1 MPFRLP
7 SLRASGQGD
16 LPTQP
21 RKLRRWLSELPLVN
35 MGEATRQFYQGLRI
49 LNETRLS
56 PGARLELMELMRP
69 MAGTVLTHLGRHFVN
84 RTLPLP
90 EKSRRIAELNRV
102 ILSELAIGYGQ
113 AVRDLLKSGRPRG
126 KTLALAAYRAMRYT
140 GQILQ
145 NSWRLYEPAP
155 SGIWREIYQLYQ
167 AAEARGAHDIPV
179 MDETLHGQG
188 RGTVSGALKKI
199 CLLALTHPLSL
210 RQGETDRVADFLDT
224 VGASAVI
231 SENPMADSTGGVH
244 VVNLDTDDAPAYL
257 RLADTP
263 RGPHVRALNLA
274 PLARDI
280 RETIQGGVRHNGFEM
295 SADLSHRLLE
305 GWMRSARRRFSR
317 ANRDDEVN
325 VAIGLGNIY
334 ATIERD
340 MAERAAGDR
349 GDSTD
354 LTLQYTSGELS
365 GRRGH
370 DGDGNEAGFLAA
382 ADPVGYAEVWDAVAR
397 GNVITET
404 HARRPHSPPITALGL
419 GTRDA
424 AQAEPWQLIN
434 ASPGGFCLRWR
445 GQRACRAQVGEL
457 IGLRE
462 KEGNQYQWRVGVIRW
477 MLNKAEGGLEVGVQ
491 VLAPR
496 TVLVRIEPPHPVRS
510 NATPGQALLLPAI
523 RTIQQ
528 PPTLVVPAGR
538 FQVGEE
544 VIVSLAGRAMRLR
557 LEGLGEHT
565 SLFAQHR
572 YTSMGQ
578 PQPVAESAHE
588 SPRQGAEPR
597 FDDLWMLI

>member
-7 SLRASGQGD
+7 SFRASGQGD
-16 LPTQP
+16 FPTQP

-35 MGEATRQFYQGLRI
+35 MGDATRQFYEGLRI

-56 PGARLELMELMRP
+56 PGARVELMELMRP

-90 EKSRRIAELNRV
+90 EKSRRIADLNRV
-102 ILSELAIGYGQ
+102 ILSELAIGYSQ
-113 AVRDLLKSGRPRG
+113 AVRDLLKTGRPRG
-126 KTLALAAYRAMRYT
+126 KTLALAAYRGMRYT
-140 GQILQ
+140 GAILR
-145 NSWRLYEPAP
+145 NSWRLYETPP

-167 AAEARGAHDIPV
+167 AAEARDAHEIPV

-188 RGTVSGALKKI
+188 RGTVSSALKGI

-224 VGASAVI
+224 ASASAVI
-231 SENPMADSTGGVH
+231 SEIPMADSTGGVH

-257 RLADTP
+257 RLADVP
-263 RGPHVRALNLA
+263 RSPHVRVLNLA

-280 RETIQGGVRHNGFEM
+280 REMNQGGVRRDSWEM

-305 GWMRSARRRFSR
+305 GWTRSARRRFSR
-317 ANRDDEVN
+317 ADRDDEVN

-340 MAERAAGDR
+340 MAERSAKDR
-349 GDSTD
+349 GGSTD
-354 LTLQYTSGELS
+354 LLLQYTSGDLHHRKAQEQDAARFLS
-365 GRRGH
+365 EI
-370 DGDGNEAGFLAA
+370 DPAGDAEA
-382 ADPVGYAEVWDAVAR
+382 WDMVAR
-397 GNVITET
+397 GHVITEL
-404 HARRPHSPPITALGL
+404 HARRPHQPPITAIGL
-419 GTRDA
+419 GVRDA
-424 AQAEPWQLIN
+424 EAEPWQLVN

-462 KEGNQYQWRVGVIRW
+462 KEGNQYQWRVGMIRW
-477 MLNKAEGGLEVGVQ
+477 MLNKAQGGLEVGVQ

-496 TVLVRIEPPHPVRS
+496 TVLVQIEPPHPVRR
-510 NATPGQALLLPAI
+510 NAGPEKALLLPAI

-528 PPTLVVPAGR
+528 PPTLLVPAGR

-544 VIVSLAGRAMRLR
+544 VIVSLAGRAIRLK

-572 YTSMGQ
+572 YTGLAQ
-578 PQPVAESAHE
+578 PQPVPEPEHE
-588 SPRQGAEPR
+588 SPRKGAENR